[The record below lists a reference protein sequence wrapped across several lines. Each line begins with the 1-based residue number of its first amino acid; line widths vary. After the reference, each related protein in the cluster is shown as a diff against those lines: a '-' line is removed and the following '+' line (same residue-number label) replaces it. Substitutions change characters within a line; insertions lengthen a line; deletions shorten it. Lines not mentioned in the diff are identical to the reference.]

1 MIRDRRFLS
10 RVTNHESRITTHG
23 SRITTAMPNSV
34 LIVDDE
40 EGIRRSLAGVLED
53 EGMSVETAATGEE
66 CLSLFERRL
75 FSCVLLDV
83 WLPGI
88 DGIETLERLKS
99 AYPDTAVVMIS
110 GHGNIETALR
120 ATRLGALDFIEK
132 PLQIDRTVLAIRN
145 ALERRQIE
153 ADYRRLREQLDD
165 DNAMIGESVPMRA
178 LRQQIAVAAPT
189 NGRILIYGES
199 GTGKEL
205 VARAIHQNSQ
215 RAAKPFVELNCAAIP
230 EELIES
236 ELFGHTKG
244 AFTHATQAKRGK
256 FDQADGSTLLLDE
269 VGDMSLKVQSKVLR
283 VLEEQRFE
291 PLGSNTP
298 VQVDVRIVAATN
310 KRLDE
315 EIERGSFRPDLF
327 YRLNVIPFEVPPLRD
342 RCEDVPLLTE
352 YFNRRYSVQYARPPK
367 VFADDALDRL
377 SEHDWPGNVREL
389 RNTIERV
396 VIMTAKERIGA
407 DDLPPLGAPDGAK
420 APSRYNFAS
429 YREGREAYER
439 NYILRKLAEC
449 DGNVTRTAESLGI
462 DRSHL
467 YRRMKALGISDKRTG
482 VAS

>member
-1 MIRDRRFLS
+1 
-10 RVTNHESRITTHG
+10 
-23 SRITTAMPNSV
+23 MPNSV

-53 EGMSVETAATGEE
+53 EGMAVETAASGEE
-66 CLSLFERRL
+66 CLALFERRL

-88 DGIETLERLKS
+88 DGIETLDRLKT
-99 AYPDTAVVMIS
+99 AYPETAVIMIS
-110 GHGNIETALR
+110 GHGNIETAVR

-132 PLQIDRTVLAIRN
+132 PLQIDRTVLAVRN
-145 ALERRQIE
+145 ALRQRQLE
-153 ADYRRLREQLDD
+153 ADNLRLREQLE
-165 DNAMIGESVPMRA
+165 DNNEMIGESVPIRA

-205 VARAIHQNSQ
+205 AARAIHHHSP
-215 RAAKPFVELNCAAIP
+215 RAALPFVELNCAAIP

-244 AFTHATQAKRGK
+244 AFTGATQAKRGK
-256 FDQADGSTLLLDE
+256 FEQADGGTLLLDE

-298 VQVDVRIVAATN
+298 LQVDVRIIAATN

-315 EIERGSFRPDLF
+315 EIERGAFRPDLF

-342 RCEDVPLLTE
+342 RREDIPLLTD
-352 YFNRRYSVQYARPPK
+352 YFNLKYSAEYNRAPKFFTEDARN
-367 VFADDALDRL
+367 RL
-377 SEHDWPGNVREL
+377 SEYDWPGNVREL

-396 VIMTAKERIGA
+396 VIMAAREQIGA
-407 DDLPPLGAPDGAK
+407 EDLPPLGTPEGVK
-420 APSRYNFAS
+420 MPSRYNFTS

-439 NYILRKLAEC
+439 NYILRKLGEC
-449 DGNVTRTAESLGI
+449 DGNVTRTAEALGI

-467 YRRMKALGISDKRTG
+467 YRRMKALGISDKRTSAG
-482 VAS
+482 NQN

>member
-1 MIRDRRFLS
+1 
-10 RVTNHESRITTHG
+10 
-23 SRITTAMPNSV
+23 MPNSV

-53 EGMSVETAATGEE
+53 EDMSVETAASGEE
-66 CLSLFERRL
+66 CLALFERRL

-88 DGIETLERLKS
+88 DGIETLERLKA
-99 AYPDTAVVMIS
+99 AYPDTAVIMIS

-165 DNAMIGESVPMRA
+165 DNAMMGESVPMRA

-205 VARAIHQNSQ
+205 VARAIHQSSH
-215 RAAKPFVELNCAAIP
+215 RAAKSFVELNCAAIP

-342 RCEDVPLLTE
+342 RREDIPLLTE
-352 YFNRRYSVQYARPPK
+352 YFNRRYSVQYTRPPK
-367 VFADDALDRL
+367 VFLDDALNRL

-389 RNTIERV
+389 RNTVERV
-396 VIMTAKERIGA
+396 VIMTAKERISA
-407 DDLPPLGAPDGAK
+407 DDLPPLGTPDGAK
-420 APSRYNFAS
+420 APARYNFTS

-439 NYILRKLAEC
+439 NYILRKLSEC
-449 DGNVTRTAESLGI
+449 DGNVTRAAEALGI

-482 VAS
+482 ASS

>member
-1 MIRDRRFLS
+1 
-10 RVTNHESRITTHG
+10 
-23 SRITTAMPNSV
+23 MPNSV

-40 EGIRRSLAGVLED
+40 EGIRRSLAGVLQD
-53 EGMSVETAATGEE
+53 EGMSVETAASGED
-66 CLSLFERRL
+66 CLALFERRI

-88 DGIETLERLKS
+88 DGIETLDRLKT
-99 AYPDTAVVMIS
+99 AYPEAAVIMIS
-110 GHGNIETALR
+110 GHGSIETAVR

-132 PLQIDRTVLAIRN
+132 PLQIDRTVLAVRN
-145 ALERRQIE
+145 ALRQRQLE
-153 ADYRRLREQLDD
+153 ADNLR
-165 DNAMIGESVPMRA
+165 
-178 LRQQIAVAAPT
+178 LRQQLAVAAPT

-205 VARAIHQNSQ
+205 AARAIHHHSP
-215 RAAKPFVELNCAAIP
+215 RAALPFVELNCAAIP

-244 AFTHATQAKRGK
+244 AFTGATQAKRGK
-256 FDQADGSTLLLDE
+256 FEQADGGTLLLDE

-298 VQVDVRIVAATN
+298 LQVDVRIIAATN

-315 EIERGSFRPDLF
+315 EIERGAFRPDLF

-342 RCEDVPLLTE
+342 RREDIPLLSD
-352 YFNRRYSVQYARPPK
+352 YFNLKYSAEYNRAPKFFTEDAR
-367 VFADDALDRL
+367 DRL
-377 SEHDWPGNVREL
+377 SEYDWPGNVREL

-396 VIMTAKERIGA
+396 VIMAARERIGA
-407 DDLPPLGAPDGAK
+407 EDLPPLGTPEGVK
-420 APSRYNFAS
+420 MPSRYNFTS

-439 NYILRKLAEC
+439 NYILRKLGEC
-449 DGNVTRTAESLGI
+449 DGNVTRTAEALGI

-482 VAS
+482 AGNQT

>member
-1 MIRDRRFLS
+1 MNAYWVLPADS
-10 RVTNHESRITTHG
+10 
-23 SRITTAMPNSV
+23 MPNSV

-53 EGMSVETAATGEE
+53 EGMSIETAASGEE
-66 CLSLFERRL
+66 CLALFERRM

-88 DGIETLERLKS
+88 DGIETLERLKT
-99 AYPDTAVVMIS
+99 AYPDTAVIMIS
-110 GHGNIETALR
+110 GHGNIETAVR

-132 PLQIDRTVLAIRN
+132 PLQIDRTVLAVRN
-145 ALERRQIE
+145 ALRQRQLE
-153 ADYRRLREQLDD
+153 ADNLRLREQLDD
-165 DNAMIGESVPMRA
+165 DNAMIGESVPIRA

-205 VARAIHQNSQ
+205 AARAIHHRSR
-215 RAAKPFVELNCAAIP
+215 RATLPFVELNCAAIP

-244 AFTHATQAKRGK
+244 AFTGATQAKRGK
-256 FDQADGSTLLLDE
+256 FEQADGGTLLLDE

-298 VQVDVRIVAATN
+298 LQVDVRIIAATN

-315 EIERGSFRPDLF
+315 EIERGTFRPDLF

-342 RCEDVPLLTE
+342 RREDIPLLAD
-352 YFNRRYSVQYARPPK
+352 YFNLKYSAEYNRAPK
-367 VFADDALDRL
+367 SFTEDAHNRL

-396 VIMTAKERIGA
+396 VIMAAKERIGA
-407 DDLPPLGAPDGAK
+407 EDLPPLGTPEGVQM
-420 APSRYNFAS
+420 PSRYNFTS

-439 NYILRKLAEC
+439 NYILRKLGEC
-449 DGNVTRTAESLGI
+449 DGNVTRTSEALGI

-482 VAS
+482 AAS